1 MYDTIKLYLNFS
13 KAVDMTPINQLKE
26 VQPKKGID
34 YRDEYGAYVDS
45 DDYYKLPHPKGR
57 SSWNIVAHTDA
68 YVIEGSLAK
77 WYFGNNVQTLTLAQ
91 AKKAVRDLGIAL
103 GVGDAIFKAKV
114 NRLDFSS
121 VVCTDLTPVYY
132 FNIMDYLNGFR
143 RSLKDGETT
152 LYYDRA
158 TRDKVVKAYDKT
170 LEANYTGMEIPE
182 DYRGKNLF
190 RFEVVYYTSE
200 INRVFN
206 KRKSLKEVTLK
217 DILTERAFNHFADT
231 WLDYYEKIQKI
242 NNANNMIQKNKAE
255 KLTASSLI
263 DRMLARLVNQFGLE
277 ESLRLVELDYQVGNV
292 SERRKIT
299 DAKRRVREL
308 ADSIPAAPYDLT
320 DDLDRRMRRRALE
333 IKETIQLL

>member
-1 MYDTIKLYLNFS
+1 MYDTIKIYLKYS
-13 KAVDMTPINQLKE
+13 EAVGMTPIDQLKE
-26 VQPKKGID
+26 VHPEKGID

-57 SSWNIVAHTDA
+57 SSWNIVAHTDS

-77 WYFGNNVQTLTLAQ
+77 WYFGNNIQTLTLAQ
-91 AKKAVRDLGIAL
+91 ANKAVRDLGVAL
-103 GVGDAIFKAKV
+103 GVGDSIFKAKV
-114 NRLDFSS
+114 NRVDYSS
-121 VVCTDLTPVYY
+121 VVCTDLPPLYY
-132 FNIMDYLNGFR
+132 FNLMDNLKGFR

-158 TRDKVVKAYDKT
+158 TRDKVIKAYDKT
-170 LEANYTGMEIPE
+170 LEATDTGMEIPE
-182 DYRGKNLF
+182 NFKGKNLF
-190 RFEVVYYTSE
+190 RFEVVYYSTE

-206 KRKSLKEVTLK
+206 KQKNLKEVTLK

-255 KLTASSLI
+255 KLTSGSLI

-292 SERRKIT
+292 SERRKIN

-308 ADSIPAAPYDLT
+308 ADSIPSPPYDLI

-333 IKETIQLL
+333 IRETIQLL

>member
-1 MYDTIKLYLNFS
+1 MYDTIRLYLNYN
-13 KAVDMTPINQLKE
+13 KAADMTPIDQLEE
-26 VQPKKGID
+26 VQPNGGKDRRNSDGV
-34 YRDEYGAYVDS
+34 YVDY

-57 SSWNIVAHTDA
+57 GSWNIVAHTDA

-77 WYFGNNVQTLTLAQ
+77 WFFGNNIQTLTLAQ
-91 AKKAVRDLGIAL
+91 AKKAVRDLGVAL

-114 NRLDFSS
+114 DRVDFSS
-121 VVCTDLTPVYY
+121 VVCSDLPPVYY
-132 FNIMDYLNGFR
+132 FNLMDNLRGFR

-190 RFEVVYYTSE
+190 RFEVVYYTPE
-200 INRVFN
+200 IIKVFN
-206 KRKSLKEVTLK
+206 KRKKLKEVTLK

-231 WLDYYEKIQKI
+231 WLDYYEKIHKI
-242 NNANNMIQKNKAE
+242 NNANNMIQKNREE
-255 KLTASSLI
+255 KLTAGSLV

-292 SERRKIT
+292 SERRKIN

-308 ADSIPAAPYDLT
+308 ADSIPAPPYDLI

-333 IKETIQLL
+333 IKETVRQL

>member
-13 KAVDMTPINQLKE
+13 KAVDMTPIDQLKE

-57 SSWNIVAHTDA
+57 GSWNIVAHTDA

-114 NRLDFSS
+114 NRVDFSS
-121 VVCTDLTPVYY
+121 VVCTELTPVYY
-132 FNIMDYLNGFR
+132 FNLMDYLNGFR

-170 LEANYTGMEIPE
+170 LEANHTGMEIPE
-182 DYRGKNLF
+182 NYKGKNLF
-190 RFEVVYYTSE
+190 RFEVVYYSTE

-206 KRKSLKEVTLK
+206 KQKNLKEVTLK
-217 DILTERAFNHFADT
+217 DILSERAFNHFADT
-231 WLDYYEKIQKI
+231 WLDYYERIQKI
-242 NNANNMIQKNKAE
+242 NNANNMIQKNKGE
-255 KLTASSLI
+255 TLTTRILVN
-263 DRMLARLVNQFGLE
+263 RMVARLVNQTGLE
-277 ESLRLVELDYQVGNV
+277 DALRFIELDYQVGNV
-292 SERRKIT
+292 TDRRNIN
-299 DAKRRVREL
+299 DAKRKVREL
-308 ADSIPAAPYDLT
+308 AQSVPAPPYDLI
-320 DDLDRRMRRRALE
+320 DDLDSRMRQRARE
-333 IKETIQLL
+333 IKETIRQL

>member
-1 MYDTIKLYLNFS
+1 MYDTIRLYLNYS
-13 KAVDMTPINQLKE
+13 KAVDMTPIDQLKE

-77 WYFGNNVQTLTLAQ
+77 WYFGNNIQTLTLAQ
-91 AKKAVRDLGIAL
+91 TKKAVRDLGVAL

-114 NRLDFSS
+114 NRVDYSS
-121 VVCTDLTPVYY
+121 VVCTDLPPLYY
-132 FNIMDYLNGFR
+132 FNLMDNLKGFR

-158 TRDKVVKAYDKT
+158 TRDRVIKAYDKT

-182 DYRGKNLF
+182 NYRGKNLF
-190 RFEVVYYTSE
+190 RFEVVYYSTE

-206 KRKSLKEVTLK
+206 KQKNLKEVTLK

-231 WLDYYEKIQKI
+231 WLDYYEKIQKL
-242 NNANNMIQKNKAE
+242 NNANTMIQKNKGE
-255 KLTASSLI
+255 TLTTRILVN
-263 DRMLARLVNQFGLE
+263 RMVARLVNQTGLE
-277 ESLRLVELDYQVGNV
+277 DALRFIELDYQVGNV
-292 SERRKIT
+292 TDRRNIN
-299 DAKRRVREL
+299 DAKRKVREL
-308 ADSIPAAPYDLT
+308 AQSVPAPPYDLI
-320 DDLDRRMRRRALE
+320 DDLDRRMRRRASE
-333 IKETIQLL
+333 IRETIQQL

>member
-1 MYDTIKLYLNFS
+1 MYDTIKLYLRY
-13 KAVDMTPINQLKE
+13 KDAADMIPIDQLEE
-26 VQPKKGID
+26 VQSDGGKD
-34 YRDEYGAYVDS
+34 RRDSDGFYVDY
-45 DDYYKLPHPKGR
+45 DDYYKLPHPKGG
-57 SSWNIVAHTDA
+57 SSWNIVAHTDS

-77 WYFGNNVQTLTLAQ
+77 WYFGNNIQTLTLAQ
-91 AKKAVRDLGIAL
+91 AKKAVRDLGVAL
-103 GVGDAIFKAKV
+103 GVGESIFKAKV
-114 NRLDFSS
+114 NRVDFSS
-121 VVCTDLTPVYY
+121 VVCADLRPVYY
-132 FNIMDYLNGFR
+132 FNLMDNLKGFR
-143 RSLKDGETT
+143 RQLKDGETT

-190 RFEVVYYTSE
+190 RFEVVYYSSE

-206 KRKSLKEVTLK
+206 KHKKLKDVTLK

-231 WLDYYEKIQKI
+231 WLDYYEKIHKI
-242 NNANNMIQKNKAE
+242 NNANNMIQKNKE
-255 KLTASSLI
+255 EELTAGSLV

-277 ESLRLVELDYQVGNV
+277 ESLRLVEIDYQVGNV
-292 SERRKIT
+292 LERRKIN

-308 ADSIPAAPYDLT
+308 ADSIPAPPYDLI

-333 IKETIQLL
+333 IKETMQQL

>member
-1 MYDTIKLYLNFS
+1 MYDTIKLYLKYS
-13 KAVDMTPINQLKE
+13 KAVDMTPIDQLKE
-26 VQPKKGID
+26 VQPEKGID

-77 WYFGNNVQTLTLAQ
+77 WYFGNNIQTLTLAQ
-91 AKKAVRDLGIAL
+91 AKKAVRDLGVAL
-103 GVGDAIFKAKV
+103 GVGDAIFNAKV
-114 NRLDFSS
+114 NRVDFSS
-121 VVCTDLTPVYY
+121 VVCTELTPLYY
-132 FNIMDYLNGFR
+132 FNLMDYLNGFR

-170 LEANYTGMEIPE
+170 LEAIHSGMEISQE
-182 DYRGKNLF
+182 FRGENVF

-200 INRVFN
+200 VNRVF
-206 KRKSLKEVTLK
+206 KKQKKLTEVTLK

-231 WLDYYEKIQKI
+231 WLGYYEKIHKL
-242 NNANNMIQKNKAE
+242 NNANDMTQKNKGE
-255 KLTASSLI
+255 TLTARSLV
-263 DRMLARLVNQFGLE
+263 DRMVARLVAQTGLE
-277 ESLRLVELDYQVGNV
+277 DALRFIEIDYQVGNV
-292 SERRKIT
+292 SERRKIN

-308 ADSIPAAPYDLT
+308 AQSIPAPPYDLI
-320 DDLDRRMRRRALE
+320 DDLNIRMRQRAKE
-333 IKETIQLL
+333 IKETIHQL

>member
-1 MYDTIKLYLNFS
+1 MYDTIKLYLNYS
-13 KAVDMTPINQLKE
+13 KAVDMTPIDQLKE
-26 VQPKKGID
+26 VHPEKGID

-77 WYFGNNVQTLTLAQ
+77 WYFGNNIQTLTLAQ
-91 AKKAVRDLGIAL
+91 AKRAV
-103 GVGDAIFKAKV
+103 
-114 NRLDFSS
+114 N
-121 VVCTDLTPVYY
+121 Y
-132 FNIMDYLNGFR
+132 FNLMDNLKGFR

-158 TRDKVVKAYDKT
+158 TRDRVIKAYDKT

-182 DYRGKNLF
+182 NYRGKNLF
-190 RFEVVYYTSE
+190 RFEVVYYSTE

-206 KRKSLKEVTLK
+206 KQKNLKEVTLK

-242 NNANNMIQKNKAE
+242 NNANNMIQKNKGE
-255 KLTASSLI
+255 TLTTRILVN
-263 DRMLARLVNQFGLE
+263 RMVARLVNQTGLE
-277 ESLRLVELDYQVGNV
+277 DALGFIELDYQVGNV
-292 SERRKIT
+292 TDRRNIN
-299 DAKRRVREL
+299 DAKRKVREL
-308 ADSIPAAPYDLT
+308 AQSVPAPPYDLI
-320 DDLDRRMRRRALE
+320 DDLDRRMRRRASE
-333 IKETIQLL
+333 IRETIQQL

>member
-45 DDYYKLPHPKGR
+45 DDYYKLPHPKGG
-57 SSWNIVAHTDA
+57 SSWNIVANADS

-114 NRLDFSS
+114 NRVDFSS
-121 VVCTDLTPVYY
+121 VVCTELTPVYY
-132 FNIMDYLNGFR
+132 FNLMDYLNGFR

-158 TRDKVVKAYDKT
+158 TRDKVIKAYDKT
-170 LEANYTGMEIPE
+170 LEATDTGMEIPE
-182 DYRGKNLF
+182 NFKGKNLF
-190 RFEVVYYTSE
+190 RFEVVYYSTE

-206 KRKSLKEVTLK
+206 KQKNLKEVTLK

-231 WLDYYEKIQKI
+231 WLGYYERIQKI
-242 NNANNMIQKNKAE
+242 NNANNMIQKNKGE
-255 KLTASSLI
+255 TLTTRILVN
-263 DRMLARLVNQFGLE
+263 RMVARLVNQTGLE
-277 ESLRLVELDYQVGNV
+277 DALGFIELDYQVGNV
-292 SERRKIT
+292 TDRRNIN
-299 DAKRRVREL
+299 DAKRKVREL
-308 ADSIPAAPYDLT
+308 AQSVPAPPYDLI
-320 DDLDRRMRRRALE
+320 DDLDRRMRRRASE
-333 IKETIQLL
+333 IRETIQQL